1 MKTLSLT
8 NLTLLLALLALL
20 AVPFTGGC
28 TQSSATNAEPALTNV
43 SPATVTSA
51 AESAT
56 IIPAPTEA
64 ATPPPVPPAEPVLPP
79 NILPATPLA
88 DVVKLAQSGVGE
100 GVMLA
105 FITNSTKPF
114 TLSSEEIVY
123 LNDIGVPDSVITTM
137 MQHDQGLTP
146 VPANPA
152 PAVAP
157 EPPAVAAAPSYVDA
171 PVAAPVA
178 ETQPPIVSNNYFYNS
193 LAPYGNWVELEG
205 YGRCWQPTVVVANRN
220 WQPYCDRGR
229 WMYTDAGW
237 YWLSDYSWGATTFHY
252 GRWFSHPSVGW
263 CWWPD
268 TVWASSWVN
277 WRYSGTYCGWAPL
290 PPGASYQPGFG
301 FSFYGSSVGMGFSFG
316 LAANCYTFVPWGNFC
331 GARPY
336 QYRVSTY
343 AANQV
348 YNNSTVLNNYARGH
362 NNTVANHGLSPDR
375 VRQYSRAEVRTV
387 KIRDQAAGG
396 SRSEQ
401 LARDGRTLA
410 VHRPQLTPLTGSGA
424 SRLDVPVRSAS
435 PRASLPIVSG
445 SAQNPTA
452 IRVTPPAP
460 SGTSRIEVTRA
471 PTLSPPR
478 VDPRSGREPQPRVV
492 GDPPNSGRASSPSSV
507 RPPTRSTPP
516 APASAP
522 KVYEPRIIQG
532 VPQNNSRPTSA
543 ASSSSLV
550 VIGGRSPA
558 RSGGRDYSVWSTTL
572 PSPVASAS
580 VSASSVA
587 GPPRSALSTAASASP
602 VPASGGQADL
612 AVTSRDAYSNSSRPA
627 YSAPA
632 APSRSV
638 PSRPEPS
645 FSPQPVVPR
654 PAPNESRF
662 ESRSA
667 PAPTSPAMVPARS
680 PAVPGVSPGT
690 RSR

>member
-1 MKTLSLT
+1 MKTRSVTYLSLV
-8 NLTLLLALLALL
+8 LALMV
-20 AVPFTGGC
+20 VPFTGGC
-28 TQSSATNAEPALTNV
+28 TQSSATNAAPDLTNAV
-43 SPATVTSA
+43 PAVVTAGAEPSA
-51 AESAT
+51 A
-56 IIPAPTEA
+56 PAPAEA
-64 ATPPPVPPAEPVLPP
+64 AVTPPAEPVLPP

-100 GVMLA
+100 SVMLA
-105 FITNSTKPF
+105 FITNSMTPF

-137 MQHDQGLTP
+137 LQHDQGLTP
-146 VPANPA
+146 VTANPA
-152 PAVAP
+152 PAAAP
-157 EPPAVAAAPSYVDA
+157 EPPPVAAAPSYVDA
-171 PVAAPVA
+171 PAAAPVA
-178 ETQPPIVSNNYFYNS
+178 ETPPPIVSNNYFYNS
-193 LAPYGNWVELEG
+193 LAPYGNWIDVEG

-277 WRYSGTYCGWAPL
+277 WRYSGSYCGWAPL
-290 PPGASYQPGFG
+290 PPGAGYQPGFG

-336 QYRVSTY
+336 QYRIPAY

-348 YNNSTVLNNYARGH
+348 YNNSTVLNNYTRGH

-396 SRSEQ
+396 TRSEQ

-410 VHRPQLTPLTGSGA
+410 VHRPQLTPLPGSGA
-424 SRLDVPVRSAS
+424 SRLDVPVRSAA
-435 PRASLPIVSG
+435 PRAITPTLSG
-445 SAQNPTA
+445 SAQNSTA
-452 IRVTPPAP
+452 IRVAPPVT

-478 VDPRSGREPQPRVV
+478 VDPRSSRELQPRVV
-492 GDPPNSGRASSPSSV
+492 GDPLNPGRASSPSSV
-507 RPPTRSTPP
+507 RPPARSAPI

-543 ASSSSLV
+543 APASSLV

-572 PSPVASAS
+572 PSPAASAP
-580 VSASSVA
+580 VSSSSLA
-587 GPPRSALSTAASASP
+587 GSPRSAPSTAASASP
-602 VPASGGQADL
+602 VAETFPAP
-612 AVTSRDAYSNSSRPA
+612 TSRTPAERGVTTYEAYSTSSRPT
-627 YSAPA
+627 YSVPGAT
-632 APSRSV
+632 SRSV
-638 PSRPEPS
+638 PSRPEPN
-645 FSPQPVVPR
+645 FNPQPVVPR
-654 PAPNESRF
+654 PTPNESRV

-667 PAPTSPAMVPARS
+667 PAPSTPALAPARP
-680 PAVPGVSPGT
+680 PAGPGVSPGT